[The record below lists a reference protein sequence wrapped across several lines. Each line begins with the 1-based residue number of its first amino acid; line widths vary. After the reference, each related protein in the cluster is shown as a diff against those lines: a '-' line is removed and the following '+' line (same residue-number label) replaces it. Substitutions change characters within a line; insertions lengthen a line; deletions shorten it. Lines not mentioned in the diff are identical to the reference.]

1 MFRFHSPEYLWLLL
15 LVPLLFWLARRQ
27 KRSVIQFSSL
37 SEVKKA
43 KAGQSAAFLLWMLR
57 VMRAAGFILLLLALA
72 RPQDVEAER
81 EYETKGIDI
90 VISMDISGSMLAEDF
105 KPVNRMAVAKQE
117 AIRFVRG
124 RENDRMGLVVFAAKS
139 YTQCPM
145 TLDYEILVK
154 LIEEIEI
161 GMIKD
166 GTAIG
171 LGLANAVNRLRD
183 SEAKSKI
190 IILITDGANNAGNI
204 DPVTAA
210 ELAKSFG
217 IKVYTI
223 GIGRGGLVP
232 FPVEDP
238 IFGKRY
244 VQAQVDIDFDILR
257 RIADITG
264 GLFFPAADPKAL
276 ADVYKQIDRLEKTD
290 VKVKEYTN
298 FKERYPLFLIPG
310 FLVLII
316 EIFVGKILFFKIP

>member
-1 MFRFHSPEYLWLLL
+1 MFRFASPEYLWLLL
-15 LVPLLFWLARRQ
+15 LVPALFWWASRQ

-37 SEVKKA
+37 REIKRA
-43 KAGQSAAFLLWMLR
+43 KGMQSAGLFLWIFRLLR
-57 VMRAAGFILLLLALA
+57 AVGLALFVLALA
-72 RPQDVEAER
+72 RPQEVEAER

-105 KPVNRMAVAKQE
+105 KPVNRMGVAKQE
-117 AIRFVRG
+117 AIKFIRG
-124 RENDRMGLVVFAAKS
+124 RENDRIGLVVFAAKS

-145 TLDYEILVK
+145 TMDYEILIK
-154 LIEEIEI
+154 LIEEVEI

-183 SEAKSKI
+183 SDAKSKI

-204 DPVTAA
+204 DPITAA

-217 IKVYTI
+217 IKAYTV

-244 VQAQVDIDFDILR
+244 VQAQVDIDFDVLK

-276 ADVYKQIDRLEKTD
+276 ADVYKQIDRLERTD

-310 FLVLII
+310 FVLLAV